1 MAGFAD
7 VKLASGVARGVV
19 RGDSDAIAAAYRLL
33 AQAVMNLSYRI
44 LSDRDLAQEVVQDT
58 FIELMEKASQ
68 IRQPSSVVPWVRRV
82 AVNHCLMRLRSPWHA
97 RRLDDEEALELTA
110 GDGEVANRDYDLA
123 RLESALATLPEAG
136 RMVVWLHDVEG
147 YTHKEIG
154 ELMGKTASYSKS
166 QLARSYSRLLLWS
179 QGDAPG
185 TLDTVTDSDSAM
197 ESTKPPTSNPGN
209 LQKRG
214 KLDHVEN
221 MADYRS
227 TCPS

>member
-7 VKLASGVARGVV
+7 VELASGVARGVV
-19 RGDSDAIAAAYRLL
+19 RGDTDAVAAAYRLM
-33 AQAVMNLSYRI
+33 AQAVMNLAYRI

-97 RRLDDEEALELTA
+97 RRSDDEQALELQDPGSSQT
-110 GDGEVANRDYDLA
+110 NRDYDLA
-123 RLESALATLPEAG
+123 RLETALHTLPEAG
-136 RMVVWLHDVEG
+136 RMIVWLHDVEG

-179 QGDAPG
+179 QGDPEQAQH
-185 TLDTVTDSDSAM
+185 DAASKAV
-197 ESTKPPTSNPGN
+197 TSNIDRRN
-209 LQKRG
+209 LQERG
-214 KLDHVEN
+214 NVDHVEN
-221 MADYRS
+221 MADCRS
-227 TCPS
+227 PCPS